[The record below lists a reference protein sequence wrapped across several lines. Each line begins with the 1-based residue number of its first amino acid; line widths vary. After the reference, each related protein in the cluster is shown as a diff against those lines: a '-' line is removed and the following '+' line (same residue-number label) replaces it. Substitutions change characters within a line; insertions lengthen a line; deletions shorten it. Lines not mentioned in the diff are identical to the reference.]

1 MKDAVLGAGTP
12 ATQVQD
18 PERAGSWLWP
28 RLAPTVEAIWEMNH
42 KIEKKNLLFS
52 FQIHCF
58 KKCTWFSCNKAIYFF
73 SKVQKCL
80 LQVLSFFL
88 PTLLLRG
95 LPGST
100 QSRVLR
106 QHSAKEKG
114 ADRTECT
121 TDRLQQTHKP
131 QKLGSSAGEVPNTHE
146 GGPHSMS
153 GSRVTA
159 ALSLTWLPLPPIN
172 QQSPTWYL
180 CGGPST
186 LMPTPH
192 PHLQLRRRTN
202 R

>member
-1 MKDAVLGAGTP
+1 MACNSDIPYWTQQSQLLHFPSYLPSNIPGEAMKDALGAWTP

-52 FQIHCF
+52 FQIYCF

-114 ADRTECT
+114 ADRTGCT

-131 QKLGSSAGEVPNTHE
+131 QKLGSSAGEVN
-146 GGPHSMS
+146 
-153 GSRVTA
+153 
-159 ALSLTWLPLPPIN
+159 LPPF
-172 QQSPTWYL
+172 PKHT
-180 CGGPST
+180 
-186 LMPTPH
+186 
-192 PHLQLRRRTN
+192 
-202 R
+202 